1 LRVLKGL
8 RDTPQ
13 VKKTIFPKKFHGFF
27 QGMTPLFA
35 TDDAVAK

>member
-27 QGMTPLFA
+27 TAYAAAFIGG
-35 TDDAVAK
+35 